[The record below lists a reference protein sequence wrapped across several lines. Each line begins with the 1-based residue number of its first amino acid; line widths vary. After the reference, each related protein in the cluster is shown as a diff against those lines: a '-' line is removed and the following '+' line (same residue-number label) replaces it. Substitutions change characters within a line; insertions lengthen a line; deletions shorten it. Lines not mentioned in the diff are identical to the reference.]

1 MMGRFCRYLTKVF
14 DFGQKLNQLKDLRR
28 RPCIPTGT
36 IWSSVFFLFVTRQGS
51 LNSMET
57 QLRQTQRMERL
68 IGKKRP
74 SADRMGDVM
83 GLIDPDHLRSLLA
96 GYNHRVGRNKGLQND
111 WPLRVGALDG
121 HEFFFQPAEVLS
133 SVLATQP

>member
-1 MMGRFCRYLTKVF
+1 
-14 DFGQKLNQLKDLRR
+14 
-28 RPCIPTGT
+28 
-36 IWSSVFFLFVTRQGS
+36 
-51 LNSMET
+51 MET